1 MRGFA
6 FTAVVFRG
14 PPIVF
19 LFLEIFEADEHG
31 IEEEEDRDGLGAWG
45 RAVGT
50 WGLLLRA
57 FEWCRSRFSFR
68 PRTVAERRFSFP
80 SPLSRRE
87 GSVTDRPGKSSNIGI
102 VS

>member
-6 FTAVVFRG
+6 LTALVFRG

-19 LFLEIFEADEHG
+19 LFLEIFEAEELG
-31 IEEEEDRDGLGAWG
+31 IEEEDRDGVGAWW

-57 FEWCRSRFSFR
+57 FERCRSRFSFR
-68 PRTVAERRFSFP
+68 PRTVAEPRFSFP

-87 GSVTDRPGKSSNIGI
+87 GSVMDRPGKSSNIGI